1 MKTEKE
7 LEEEFKMDHLVT
19 EVPEKTEDLKKEI
32 EESVDKEGEDK
43 EDPKTQREYT
53 FHFKW
58 KAPKSTKVWEGD
70 FTNKILDIRTRSQV
84 GVMRARLALGVP
96 LESLDELTAEI
107 NLMISHMAYS
117 LIKTPKWAEDLR
129 DLTSIRLLQE
139 IYEEVLAHEA
149 TFHGYTEDKE
159 AS

>member
-1 MKTEKE
+1 MLSEKE
-7 LEEEFKMDHLVT
+7 LEEEFKMDHLKSD
-19 EVPEKTEDLKKEI
+19 VPEKTEDLKKEI
-32 EESVDKEGEDK
+32 EATPDKEESK
-43 EDPKTQREYT
+43 EDPKAQREYT
-53 FHFKW
+53 FHFHW

-84 GVMRARLALGVP
+84 GVMRSRLALGVP

-117 LIKTPKWAEDLR
+117 LIKAPKWAEDLR
-129 DLTSIRLLQE
+129 DLTSVRLLQE
-139 IYEEVLAHEA
+139 LYAEVLAHES